1 MTAPSWDLSIVY
13 NDLADPR
20 IQDDIALVEQCID
33 LLNKQSADCN
43 SVEVMQNAILTSEA
57 ASRLAGTIANFAN
70 CYASVDAT
78 NAEAKALLGRMTRI
92 FSEFSQAFSAFELKL
107 THADEAFISSVLDH
121 ENPDINGQAFS
132 ISSSRKLADTRL
144 STEEEK
150 LLSAMSV
157 DGKSAWGKL
166 YNNLTGSLK
175 VQLDHADGES
185 EELGFSQAAS
195 ILYGSEFERQEG
207 AWRGVQKAMATHQES
222 FAAILNALAGWR
234 LTENKK
240 RSTKRDVHFLDPS
253 LHGSRI
259 KAETLDAMM
268 TVAKES
274 RDIGQKAG
282 LLMAKVHG
290 FDEMKPWNHLAAMP
304 VLSGEAKVYGFDE
317 AIDVICEAFETVNPD
332 MSEFVRMM
340 VQNGWID
347 AAPNAN
353 KRLGAYCTKLPATR
367 TPLVFMTWSG
377 SRSDLMTLAHEL
389 GHAFHNWVIRDLPL
403 CQTYYPMTLAETA
416 SIFAEN
422 IVRDHLISKAESVDE
437 KLEML
442 WEELSSALAL
452 MINIP
457 VRYEF
462 EKAFYERRQD
472 GELTAEEFCELMSD
486 TWKDWYGDVMSEA
499 DPYFWASKLH
509 FSISG
514 VSFYNYPYL
523 FGFLFSKG
531 IYAQRESK
539 GENFYG
545 DYVSLLRDTGN
556 MMAEDV
562 VAKHLSMDLTQPE
575 FWQQSVELVRDKV
588 DEFERLLAQR
598 SE

>member
-1 MTAPSWDLSIVY
+1 MTTPSWDLSIVY
-13 NDLADPR
+13 NDLSDPR

-33 LLNKQSADCN
+33 LLNKQSADCGN
-43 SVEVMQNAILTSEA
+43 VEIMQNAILTNEA
-57 ASRLAGTIANFAN
+57 ASRLAGTVANFAS

-78 NAEAKALLGRMTRI
+78 NAEAKSLLGKMTRI
-92 FSEFSQAFSAFELKL
+92 FSELSQAFSPFDLTL
-107 THADEAFISSVLDH
+107 THADEEFILRVLDH
-121 ENPDINGQAFS
+121 ENPDISGQAFS
-132 ISSSRKLADTRL
+132 ILNSRKLADTRL
-144 STEEEK
+144 SNAEEK
-150 LLSAMSV
+150 LLAAMSV
-157 DGKSAWGKL
+157 DGKSAWGNL
-166 YNNLTGSLK
+166 YDNLTGSLK
-175 VQLDHADGES
+175 VKLKYADGKS

-195 ILYGSEFERQEG
+195 ILYGSEFERQEA
-207 AWRGVQKAMATHQES
+207 AWRGIQDAMQTHQES

-240 RSTKRDVHFLDPS
+240 RSTKREVHFLEPS

-259 KAETLDAMM
+259 QAETLNAMM
-268 TVAKES
+268 TVAKDS
-274 RDIGQKAG
+274 RAIGQKAG

-290 FDEMKPWNHLAAMP
+290 LDEMEPWNHLAAMP
-304 VLSGEAKVYGFDE
+304 ALSGEAKVYDFDE
-317 AIDVICEAFETVNPD
+317 AIDVICEAFETVNPE
-332 MSEFVRMM
+332 MSEFVRLM

-347 AAPNAN
+347 AAPNAS

-457 VRYEF
+457 VCYEF
-462 EKAFYERRQD
+462 EKSFYERRQD
-472 GELTAEEFCELMSD
+472 GELTADEFCELMSE
-486 TWKDWYGDVMSEA
+486 TWKEWYGDVMSEP

-509 FSISG
+509 FSIDS

-531 IYAQRESK
+531 IYAQRETK
-539 GENFYG
+539 GEAFYT
-545 DYVSLLRDTGN
+545 DYINLLRDTGC

-562 VAKHLSMDLTQPE
+562 VEKHLSMDLTQPT
-575 FWQQSVELVRDKV
+575 FWQQSVELVREKV

-598 SE
+598 G

>member
-1 MTAPSWDLSIVY
+1 MTIPSWDLSIVY

-20 IQDDIALVEQCID
+20 IQHDIALVEQCID
-33 LLNKQSADCN
+33 LLNKQSTDCDN
-43 SVEVMQNAILTSEA
+43 VEVMQNAILTSEA

-78 NAEAKALLGRMTRI
+78 NTEAKALLGRMTRI
-92 FSEFSQAFSAFELKL
+92 FSELSQAFSPFELTL
-107 THADEAFISSVLDH
+107 THADEAFVLRVLDH
-121 ENPDINGQAFS
+121 KNPDISGQAFS
-132 ISSSRKLADTRL
+132 ILNWRKLADTRL
-144 STEEEK
+144 SNAEEK
-150 LLSAMSV
+150 LLAAMSV

-166 YNNLTGSLK
+166 YDNLTGSLK
-175 VQLDHADGES
+175 VQLNYADGKS

-195 ILYGSEFERQEG
+195 ILYGSEFDRQEA
-207 AWRGVQKAMATHQES
+207 AWRGVQSAMQTHQES

-240 RSTKRDVHFLDPS
+240 RSTKREIHFLEPS
-253 LHGSRI
+253 LHASRI
-259 KAETLDAMM
+259 QAETLDAMM
-268 TVAKES
+268 TVAKDN

-282 LLMAKVHG
+282 FLMAQVHG
-290 FDEMKPWNHLAAMP
+290 LDEMKPWNHLAAKP
-304 VLSGEAKVYGFDE
+304 ALQGKAKIYDFDE
-317 AIDVICEAFETVNPD
+317 AIDVICEAFETINPE
-332 MSEFVRMM
+332 MSDFVRLM

-377 SRSDLMTLAHEL
+377 SRSNLMTLAHEL
-389 GHAFHNWVIRDLPL
+389 GHAFHNWVLRDLPL

-422 IVRDHLISKAESVDE
+422 IVRDHLISKAESVDD

-442 WEELSSALAL
+442 WEELSSAFAL
-452 MINIP
+452 MVNIP

-462 EKAFYERRQD
+462 EKAFYQRRQS
-472 GELTAEEFCELMSD
+472 GELTAQELCDLMST
-486 TWKDWYGDVMSEA
+486 TWRDWYGEVMSEP

-531 IYAQRESK
+531 IYAQRDNK
-539 GENFYG
+539 GDNFYT
-545 DYVSLLRDTGN
+545 DYLNLLRDTGN
-556 MMAEDV
+556 MVAEEV
-562 VAKHLSMDLTQPE
+562 VAKHLGMDLTTSD
-575 FWQQSVELVRDKV
+575 FWQQSVELVREKV
-588 DEFERLLAQR
+588 DEFELLLAQR
-598 SE
+598 N

>member
-1 MTAPSWDLSIVY
+1 MTTPSWDLSIVY
-13 NDLADPR
+13 NDLSDPR

-33 LLNKQSADCN
+33 LLNKQSADCGN
-43 SVEVMQNAILTSEA
+43 VEIMQNAILTNEA
-57 ASRLAGTIANFAN
+57 ASRLAGTVANFAS

-78 NAEAKALLGRMTRI
+78 NAEAKSLLGKMTRI
-92 FSEFSQAFSAFELKL
+92 FSELSQAFSPFDLTL
-107 THADEAFISSVLDH
+107 THADEEFILRVLDH
-121 ENPDINGQAFS
+121 ENPDISGQAFS
-132 ISSSRKLADTRL
+132 ILNSRKLADTRL
-144 STEEEK
+144 SNAEEQ
-150 LLSAMSV
+150 LLAAMSV
-157 DGKSAWGKL
+157 DGKSAWGNL
-166 YNNLTGSLK
+166 YDNLTGSLK
-175 VQLDHADGES
+175 VKLKYADGKS

-195 ILYGSEFERQEG
+195 ILYGSEFERQEA
-207 AWRGVQKAMATHQES
+207 AWRGIQDAMQTHQES

-240 RSTKRDVHFLDPS
+240 RSTKREVHFLEPS

-259 KAETLDAMM
+259 QAETLNAMM
-268 TVAKES
+268 TVAKDC
-274 RDIGQKAG
+274 RAIGQKAG

-290 FDEMKPWNHLAAMP
+290 LDEMKPWNHLAAMP
-304 VLSGEAKVYGFDE
+304 ALSGEAKVYDFDE
-317 AIDVICEAFETVNPD
+317 AIDVICEAFETVNPE
-332 MSEFVRMM
+332 MSEFVRLM

-347 AAPNAN
+347 AAPNAS

-462 EKAFYERRQD
+462 EKSFYERRQD
-472 GELTAEEFCELMSD
+472 GELTADEFCELMSE
-486 TWKDWYGDVMSEA
+486 TWKEWYGDVMSEP

-509 FSISG
+509 FSIDS

-531 IYAQRESK
+531 IYAQRETK
-539 GENFYG
+539 GEAFYT
-545 DYVSLLRDTGN
+545 DYINLLRDTGC

-562 VAKHLSMDLTQPE
+562 VEKHLSMDLTQPT
-575 FWQQSVELVRDKV
+575 FWQLSVELVREKV

-598 SE
+598 G